1 VLGRTYIY
9 SIRGAS
15 FALTNLQQP
24 IVGRF
29 NHPRLSFTTSF
40 RLQLSV
46 FLSTISIGLTIA
58 TPSGTIE
65 EGPNKV
71 LQDLPSRETEASC
84 IVDGEC
90 RKLTCIAPSD
100 FESCSPCGGLV
111 SSSGLHVLLVSAGDP
126 ITISALLGCC
136 RDLRWA
142 VRNYMM
148 IHARGGTSPKDLSR
162 LSYVMCSGVR
172 IGYDSFIFRRIE
184 SLNANSCALGC
195 LVQHDCSMN
204 NYKEQCSFDVTN
216 LCIDRNLQ
224 EDSERDYK
232 CPCTLLCL

>member
-1 VLGRTYIY
+1 M
-9 SIRGAS
+9 
-15 FALTNLQQP
+15 
-24 IVGRF
+24 
-29 NHPRLSFTTSF
+29 
-40 RLQLSV
+40 QLSI
-46 FLSTISIGLTIA
+46 FLSTIFIGLTIA

-71 LQDLPSRETEASC
+71 LRDFPSRETEANC
-84 IVDGEC
+84 IVNEEC

-111 SSSGLHVLLVSAGDP
+111 SSSGLNILPISADDP
-126 ITISALLGCC
+126 ISIAALLGCC
-136 RDLRWA
+136 HDLRWA
-142 VRNYMM
+142 VRKYMM

-162 LSYVMCSGVR
+162 LSYIMCSGVR

-184 SLNANSCALGC
+184 SLNGDSYTLGW
-195 LVQHDCSMN
+195 LIQHDCSMD
-204 NYKEQCSFDVTN
+204 NYKEQCSFDVTDRW
-216 LCIDRNLQ
+216 IDRHLQ